1 MDLGRSEEERFDN
14 AIEILDNIGEELKY
28 KGIIEIYNNK
38 KYKNIFDIIKEKLRA
53 NEDRLQEFI
62 NYLKNYFCIKNKDLI
77 NDILILFKSKK
88 YEMDII
94 SIIFFFEFF
103 QKDNDIWN
111 KKLDKK
117 KFENLFRK
125 NEEEYLQQ
133 ENFNNFKRYLSD

>member
-1 MDLGRSEEERFDN
+1 
-14 AIEILDNIGEELKY
+14 
-28 KGIIEIYNNK
+28 
-38 KYKNIFDIIKEKLRA
+38 
-53 NEDRLQEFI
+53 
-62 NYLKNYFCIKNKDLI
+62 
-77 NDILILFKSKK
+77 
-88 YEMDII
+88 MDII